1 MQKREGSFV
10 ARDAE
15 GNEYTIYIYC
25 AQIDVTTGHS
35 PHREYADGMREL
47 RTEDGRAVNRIAR
60 GTYEIVGPVAVRVSS
75 DDPAAP

>member
-10 ARDAE
+10 ARDAD
-15 GNEYTIYIYC
+15 GNQYTIDIYVD
-25 AQIDVTTGHS
+25 QIDVTHQGS
-35 PHREYADGMREL
+35 LRREYADGLREL

-60 GTYEIVGPVAVRVSS
+60 GTYEIVGPVPVRVSS